1 MTTTAATFESEL
13 TDTVR
18 GEVHTGD
25 VGRGM
30 YASDA
35 SHYQIMPRAV
45 VTPLDE
51 NDCIDAIRIAARHGV
66 AITPRGGGTSLSGQ
80 ATGPGLVIDTSRHL
94 NQIITID
101 PDTHTAIVQPGVVR
115 DQLNAAAA
123 AHGLHFAP
131 DPATTASATL
141 GGMIAN
147 NSSGTRSIVYGK
159 TIDHVVSCRVALAD
173 GTVIDLDADRW
184 RDRATLG
191 GRAGDVH
198 LAVDAIVTEHRDEIT
213 ARYPRVM
220 RRVAGY
226 NLEAFVDAAGY
237 TGPIGRRP
245 VGNLTDLIVGSEGTL
260 AYLLE
265 ATVRLTPLPKATALC
280 VAHFDNAIDSL
291 RHVPAINAHAPSAVE
306 LLDRV
311 VLDEGR
317 TNASTKSLAG
327 FIEGEPDAVLIIEVF
342 GEDESD
348 AVERADA
355 IARALQDAD
364 IGYAHPVITDTA
376 DQSRVWELR
385 RLGLGLISN
394 VPGPI
399 KGQAFVEDACV
410 PVEHLGDYI
419 AKLSE
424 LCESLGV
431 RTSMYAHAS
440 VGVIHYRP
448 MLDLHRIDHREL
460 MKKIAERAFEWV
472 LEYGGVF
479 SGEHGDGIV
488 RGGFIERQFG
498 SDLYR
503 AFGQIKAAFD
513 PDNRMNPGK
522 VIATPDMT
530 DPDLLRYGNRYRV
543 AEVNAAF
550 RYEDQDGF
558 ARAVE
563 QCNGVGACRKTG
575 AGVMCPSYRATRD
588 EAHSTRGRANALR
601 LAMSGQ
607 LGAEST
613 AALASDDL
621 HAALDLCLSCKA
633 CKTECPNAVDMSKLK
648 ADALQV
654 RHDTHDPSLGD
665 RFVAS
670 MPGVARRVS
679 GVLAPLSNAIQ
690 SFGPTGSLLRRMVG
704 VDRRRG
710 LPPMARNPMK
720 DRATPEVSPEDADV
734 FLFLDTHARYFEPQI
749 ARAAVDLLVGSGL
762 RVATEHV
769 GCCQRPAISRGM
781 LRDARQR
788 AEPMMAKLDAYAKRG
803 VPIVCLEPSCASAI
817 GDDLPDLIA
826 DREAGKR
833 IAQQTQLFDR
843 FITDRNLSV
852 TTQAS
857 EIVMHGH
864 CHQKALY
871 TTGASRELFESIP
884 GVVFDEIP
892 AGCCGMAGSF
902 GYTHHD
908 LSVAIGEDRL
918 LPAVREATAEGK
930 TIIAA
935 GVSCRHQLRDLLG
948 ADVKHPVEI
957 LKANP

>member
-1 MTTTAATFESEL
+1 MNPPAATFESEL
-13 TDTVR
+13 TEALR
-18 GEVHTGD
+18 GEVLTGD

-51 NDCIDAIRIAARHGV
+51 ADCIEAIRIAARHGV
-66 AITPRGGGTSLSGQ
+66 AVTPRGGGTSLSGQ

-94 NQIITID
+94 NDIISID
-101 PDTHTAIVQPGVVR
+101 PDTKTAVVQPGVVR
-115 DQLNAAAA
+115 DQLNAAAVE
-123 AHGLHFAP
+123 HGLHFAP

-159 TIDHVVSCRVALAD
+159 TIDHVVACRVALAD
-173 GTVIDLDADRW
+173 ASVIELDANRW
-184 RDRATLG
+184 SERAALG
-191 GRAGDVH
+191 GRAGEIH
-198 LAVDAIVTEHRDEIT
+198 RAVDAIATEHRDEII

-226 NLEAFVDAAGY
+226 NLDAFVDGAGY
-237 TGPIGRRP
+237 TGPIGQRP

-260 AYLLE
+260 AFLLE

-280 VAHFDNAIDSL
+280 VAHFDDAIESL
-291 RHVPAINAHAPSAVE
+291 RHIPAINAHDPSAVE

-317 TNASTKSLAG
+317 TNAATKALAG

-342 GEDESD
+342 GEDDTE
-348 AVERADA
+348 AAERANA
-355 IARALQDAD
+355 IARALKEAGV
-364 IGYAHPVITDTA
+364 GYAHPVITDTA
-376 DQSRVWELR
+376 GQSRVWELR

-419 AKLSE
+419 AKLVT

-431 RTSMYAHAS
+431 RYSMYAHAS
-440 VGVIHYRP
+440 VGVIHFRP
-448 MLDLHRIDHREL
+448 MLDLHRTDHRKL
-460 MKKIAERAFEWV
+460 MKTIAERAFECV

-498 SDLYR
+498 PSLYK
-503 AFGQIKAAFD
+503 AFGQIKAVFD

-530 DPDLLRYGNRYRV
+530 DPDLLRYGSHYRV

-550 RYEDQDGF
+550 RYEGQDGF
-558 ARAVE
+558 VGALE

-575 AGVMCPSYRATRD
+575 AGTMCPSYRATRD

-607 LGAEST
+607 LGDG
-613 AALASDDL
+613 ALASDDL

-648 ADALQV
+648 ADALRV
-654 RHDTHDPSLGD
+654 RHDSRGVSLGD

-670 MPGVARRVS
+670 MPRVARRVS
-679 GVLAPLSNAIQ
+679 GLLAPVSNAMQ
-690 SFGPTGSLLRRMVG
+690 SFGPTGALLRKTFG
-704 VDRRRG
+704 VDPRRP
-710 LPPMARNPMK
+710 LPPMSRRPIK
-720 DRATPEVSPEDADV
+720 YRATPDVSPDDADV

-749 ARAAVDLLVGSGL
+749 ARAAVDLLVGCGL

-769 GCCQRPAISRGM
+769 GCCQRPAISRG
-781 LRDARQR
+781 LLHDARQR
-788 AEPMMAKLDAYAKRG
+788 AEPMMAKLDAYASRG

-817 GDDLPDLIA
+817 GDDLPDLIG
-826 DREAGKR
+826 DREAGQR
-833 IAQQTQLFDR
+833 IAEHTQLFDR
-843 FITDRNLSV
+843 FIVDRALSL

-857 EIVMHGH
+857 DIVMHGH

-871 TTGASRELFESIP
+871 TTDASRAIFESIP
-884 GVVFDEIP
+884 DVDFKEIP

-918 LPAVREATAEGK
+918 LPAVREATAAGK
-930 TIIAA
+930 TIVAA

-948 ADVKHPVEI
+948 AEVRHPVEI
-957 LKANP
+957 LTVASSD